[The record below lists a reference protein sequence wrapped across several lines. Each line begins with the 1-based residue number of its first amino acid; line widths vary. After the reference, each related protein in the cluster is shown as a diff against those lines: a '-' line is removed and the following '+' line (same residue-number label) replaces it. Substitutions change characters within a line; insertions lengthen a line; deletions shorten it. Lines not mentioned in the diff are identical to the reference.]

1 MNWDSNDQSHG
12 GGQHQ
17 QQFVIASAQ
26 HPLQHQQGQQLQFI
40 QVSSN
45 GQQHHLVQ
53 QKSPTQQPFIIQL
66 PANSQS
72 SNNLQTIQ
80 LPAGALQSGMQVI
93 QLGDQGSFLP
103 VQQVTNDQATSSTA
117 SSSGTLLYQTNNLGN
132 VKDQQQQSS
141 QQIDLSNVLQ
151 LIQGGSSN
159 GQMVVVQMMGS
170 SMPQQPVMRSD
181 EEPLYVNAKQY
192 HRILKRRAA
201 RAKLEQDGRI
211 PKQRQKYLHESRHK
225 HAMTR
230 IRGEGGKFDRG
241 SRRDLGTMKTPEEL
255 SDQMRTVFRP
265 ALVRDSKFSGAAEK
279 SGTPLA
285 PADSISKSSVSSSPS
300 AASPS

>member
-1 MNWDSNDQSHG
+1 MNEKTVYNEGCIDRRLARVSAVDSPSLTPTNPRSPASSTNKMDSNDQSHG

-211 PKQRQKYLHESRHK
+211 PKQRQV
-225 HAMTR
+225 
-230 IRGEGGKFDRG
+230 
-241 SRRDLGTMKTPEEL
+241 L
-255 SDQMRTVFRP
+255 SFLIIPPFRCTV
-265 ALVRDSKFSGAAEK
+265 A
-279 SGTPLA
+279 
-285 PADSISKSSVSSSPS
+285 
-300 AASPS
+300 